1 MRSLHNLHLSGRR
14 SLLRPARSA
23 RLEKIYCR
31 CRARPLPPC
40 PFFLRKTVLN
50 TFSSRSNRRFSLEV
64 EWSSTSSSA
73 AASRA
78 SASAGS
84 SIAKQPS
91 SASMAGYVTP
101 TRATLKSSRPAPAKT
116 SPTFARNCTK
126 ARAAA
131 ASTPSSNTNS
141 PRAKPHL
148 SAPFK
153 LKEPGNKP
161 FMSTQNAIN
170 CEPLKQLIRTVPDF
184 PKPGI
189 LFYDITT
196 LLKDKTG
203 FAQLIDAFAAHYIG
217 KDIDVVLGIE
227 ARGFIFGPALAYR
240 LNAGFVPVRK
250 PKKLPAPTA
259 KVSYDLEYGTDSLEI
274 HVDAIQPG
282 QRVLIVDD
290 LLATGGT
297 MQATVQLVEKLG
309 GQIVGIGFAIELDFL
324 KGRNKFPGFDVFSL
338 LHYDD

>member
-1 MRSLHNLHLSGRR
+1 MSADLSI
-14 SLLRPARSA
+14 
-23 RLEKIYCR
+23 KKN
-31 CRARPLPPC
+31 
-40 PFFLRKTVLN
+40 PF
-50 TFSSRSNRRFSLEV
+50 
-64 EWSSTSSSA
+64 
-73 AASRA
+73 
-78 SASAGS
+78 
-84 SIAKQPS
+84 
-91 SASMAGYVTP
+91 TP
-101 TRATLKSSRPAPAKT
+101 
-116 SPTFARNCTK
+116 
-126 ARAAA
+126 
-131 ASTPSSNTNS
+131 
-141 PRAKPHL
+141 
-148 SAPFK
+148 
-153 LKEPGNKP
+153 
-161 FMSTQNAIN
+161 NAIN

-184 PKPGI
+184 PRPGI

-217 KDIDVVLGIE
+217 THIDLVLGIE

-274 HVDAIQPG
+274 HLDAIQPG

-309 GQIVGIGFAIELDFL
+309 GEIVGIGFAIELDFL
-324 KGRNKFPGFDVFSL
+324 KGRNKFPNFEVFSL
-338 LHYDD
+338 LHYDE